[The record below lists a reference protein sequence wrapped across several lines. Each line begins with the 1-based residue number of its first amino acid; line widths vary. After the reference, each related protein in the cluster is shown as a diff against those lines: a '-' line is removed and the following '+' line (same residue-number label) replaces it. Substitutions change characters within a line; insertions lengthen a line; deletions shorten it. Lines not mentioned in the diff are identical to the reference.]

1 MDLDITC
8 PHCGRID
15 LIQSVPALHA
25 DGVSTSYGTSQYSG
39 LGVASTGLV
48 PVVGTAT
55 VEHTHT
61 TALARS
67 LAREP
72 SQLPSG
78 RLTVAGLLL
87 LLPALILLAPAIA
100 AIVTTDPQV
109 RTVGTW
115 IGALFMVVAVAI
127 PGLIVMGAVIR
138 RDLRNARIRRGRPHA
153 HAVWQAGFYC
163 HRCGV
168 AYWPYSPA
176 PGIPARQPFAP
187 PQFRWFVWNAGGYN
201 NA

>member
-8 PHCGRID
+8 PRCGRID
-15 LIQSVPALHA
+15 FVQSVPALHA
-25 DGVSTSYGTSQYSG
+25 DGVSTSYGISQYSG
-39 LGVASTGLV
+39 LGVATTGLV
-48 PVVGTAT
+48 PVIGTAT
-55 VEHTHT
+55 VERTLT

-78 RLTVAGLLL
+78 RLTVVGLLL

-115 IGALFMVVAVAI
+115 IGALFMVVVVAI

-138 RDLRNARIRRGRPHA
+138 RDLRNARIRRGRPNA

-187 PQFRWFVWNAGGYN
+187 PQFRWFVWTAGGYN